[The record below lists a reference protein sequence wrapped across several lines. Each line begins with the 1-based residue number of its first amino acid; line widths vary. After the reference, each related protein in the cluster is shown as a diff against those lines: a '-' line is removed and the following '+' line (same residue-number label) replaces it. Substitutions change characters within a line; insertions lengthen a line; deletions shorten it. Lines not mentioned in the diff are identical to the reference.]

1 MMQIL
6 LIATYE
12 VCASVIVLFRV
23 KETKFRQTVTCLK
36 SHRFWLVAEE
46 YLNLCLSHQSLLVEK
61 LPLKKVDQDCSLG
74 LLTAKEYKTTQV

>member
-36 SHRFWLVAEE
+36 SHHFWLVAEAVFE
-46 YLNLCLSHQSLLVEK
+46 SVSFPSESVGTKVASEK
-61 LPLKKVDQDCSLG
+61 SGPRL
-74 LLTAKEYKTTQV
+74 